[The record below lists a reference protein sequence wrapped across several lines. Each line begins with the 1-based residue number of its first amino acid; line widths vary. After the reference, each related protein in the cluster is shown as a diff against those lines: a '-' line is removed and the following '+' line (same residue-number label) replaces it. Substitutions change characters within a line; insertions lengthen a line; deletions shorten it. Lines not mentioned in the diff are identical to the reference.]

1 MDDLEQGAVSPDGK
15 QIAFTRGDYD
25 RQELW
30 LMDADGDHAR
40 RLIDAQGGDY
50 GSVIWSRD
58 GRRVV
63 YLRYVFKPTMD
74 RSEVSIEACDPASGQ
89 TEVILR
95 NPRLWNALV
104 WTLDDRV
111 IYSLQEPPPDRSDS
125 NLWAQKIDLHTYKPV
140 GEPVRLTSGPDEK
153 ARINLSADGKHLS
166 FLRLAYSPQVYVAE
180 VRDADGHLGQPQR
193 LSLDELRNYPY
204 DWTPD
209 GKSVLF
215 VSDRNGSLHLFK
227 QALDQPA
234 PELLVG
240 RDENVI
246 VARLG
251 PQGKSILF
259 LLTAPPNDPSGKVRL
274 MRIPLAG
281 GVPEPVLAETGINNL
296 QCARRDS
303 NVCIFSQYST
313 DRLIFNTF
321 DSQTGR
327 RSLLKVIPESEWFIE
342 N

>member
-1 MDDLEQGAVSPDGK
+1 MPSRWRAAHLWVTRQVPGRQRDRGAGNGQRGRKHSEQKCVCKLWIRSKGIWACARGPGARSSASVYSKLISKAVSSCGK
-15 QIAFTRGDYD
+15 A
-25 RQELW
+25 
-30 LMDADGDHAR
+30 
-40 RLIDAQGGDY
+40 
-50 GSVIWSRD
+50 
-58 GRRVV
+58 
-63 YLRYVFKPTMD
+63 
-74 RSEVSIEACDPASGQ
+74 
-89 TEVILR
+89 
-95 NPRLWNALV
+95 
-104 WTLDDRV
+104 
-111 IYSLQEPPPDRSDS
+111 
-125 NLWAQKIDLHTYKPV
+125 
-140 GEPVRLTSGPDEK
+140 

-281 GVPEPVLAETGINNL
+281 RVPAG
-296 QCARRDS
+296 AR
-303 NVCIFSQYST
+303 
-313 DRLIFNTF
+313 
-321 DSQTGR
+321 
-327 RSLLKVIPESEWFIE
+327 
-342 N
+342 